1 MWINSPKQSLLLW
14 EHALIFFTC
23 VGCSLLKKL
32 SWPTKAS
39 PPTGWKSQPW
49 RHPIQVLSD
58 PSWEEIQ
65 CSVWQHV
72 GKGSLNSSCGQKCL
86 VLRRMLIWRSRGVE
100 GWGIRALE
108 LWADGPGR
116 ADRRTLPC
124 DSSLWLCLWQ
134 ANPTCELL
142 THFPHFYELNYVSSN
157 FMS

>member
-1 MWINSPKQSLLLW
+1 M
-14 EHALIFFTC
+14 
-23 VGCSLLKKL
+23 
-32 SWPTKAS
+32 
-39 PPTGWKSQPW
+39 
-49 RHPIQVLSD
+49 
-58 PSWEEIQ
+58 
-65 CSVWQHV
+65 
-72 GKGSLNSSCGQKCL
+72 
-86 VLRRMLIWRSRGVE
+86 E